1 MSLSGT
7 IKQIFPKF
15 ALPGGEASIET
26 EDFEAAWN
34 AHAAYFADERA
45 RISAASSRRVLAIVP
60 DEVSG
65 EVPVTLESGENR
77 GEPATLTVG
86 RKLAD
91 NLHNV
96 ANPAVDPKDGSII
109 ATRSGSRGFQ
119 LPKTLFRIE
128 NDGYIDEMPV
138 EVLNPTGLAFS
149 PRGELFVSNRSAGEV
164 YVIERGEEA
173 IPFATGL
180 GIASGLA
187 FDSEGV
193 LFVGDRTGTIY
204 RIPELG
210 LAETFARLEP
220 SVAAFHIAFGPD
232 GRLYATA
239 PGLSSYD
246 CIYAIDKDGEVE
258 RFARGFGRP
267 QGLAFDRDGNL
278 YAAAC
283 YQGRHGIVRIAKT
296 GEAEHFVACGNAV
309 GLCFGKEGEMI
320 IATNDS
326 IYSIP
331 MGVYGTLLP

>member
-1 MSLSGT
+1 MSQAGT
-7 IKQIFPKF
+7 IKSIFPRF
-15 ALPGGEASIET
+15 ALPGGEASIEA
-26 EDFEAAWN
+26 EGFEAAWN
-34 AHAAYFADERA
+34 GHAAYFADVEA
-45 RISAASSRRVLAIVP
+45 RISAASSRRILAIVP
-60 DEVSG
+60 DDVSG
-65 EVPVTLESGENR
+65 EVAVTLASGDSR
-77 GEPATLTVG
+77 SDPATLAVG

-96 ANPAVDPKDGSII
+96 GNPAVDPNDGSII

-128 NDGYIDEMPV
+128 ADGYIDELPV
-138 EVLNPTGLAFS
+138 EVLNPTGIAFS

-164 YVIERGEEA
+164 YTIERGEEA

-187 FDSEGV
+187 FDSDGV
-193 LFVGDRTGTIY
+193 IYVGDRTGTIY
-204 RIPELG
+204 RVPELG
-210 LAETFARLEP
+210 VVESFARLEP
-220 SVAAFHIAFGPD
+220 SVAAYHIAFGPD

-246 CIYAIDKDGEVE
+246 CIYAIDKDGETE

-267 QGLAFDRDGNL
+267 QGLAFDREGNL

-283 YQGRHGIVRIAKT
+283 YKGRHGIVRISKT
-296 GEAEHFVACGNAV
+296 GETEHFVACANAV
-309 GLCFGKEGEMI
+309 GLCFGKDGSMI
-320 IATNDS
+320 ISTNDS

-331 MGVYGTLLP
+331 MDVYGTLLP